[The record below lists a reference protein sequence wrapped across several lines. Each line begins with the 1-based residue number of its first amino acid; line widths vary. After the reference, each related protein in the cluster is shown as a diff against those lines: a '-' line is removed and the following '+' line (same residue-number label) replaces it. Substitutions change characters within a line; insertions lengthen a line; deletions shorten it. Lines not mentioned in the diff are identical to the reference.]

1 MEDPLASC
9 PLNAAL
15 EVIGGTWQLIV
26 LYALTQRP
34 RRFNELQRLAPGVSH
49 KVLTQTVRQLEAH
62 GLVEREIGSGPVP
75 CVIYSLS
82 ESGETV
88 RPVLAAMTS
97 WGRDHLASPIV
108 AADRSSRATR

>member
-1 MEDPLASC
+1 M
-9 PLNAAL
+9 
-15 EVIGGTWQLIV
+15 
-26 LYALTQRP
+26 
-34 RRFNELQRLAPGVSH
+34 SH